1 MSETLQERRQHDKE
15 CGERLIKTELTIKD
29 WVGTQIC
36 LCKKEI
42 MGEVKTTKG
51 RVALIIILLATTCG
65 LSGFSV
71 IRSFA
76 DNPHTQSSTDIEDA
90 KQQQRI
96 IQLEAKDTHFEKEHE
111 KFDSKLEV
119 MNQNIIKLLVKEGIT
134 PVRTSE

>member
-1 MSETLQERRQHDKE
+1 MVETLQERRQHDKE
-15 CGERLIKTELTIKD
+15 CGERLIRTELTIKG
-29 WVGTQIC
+29 WVSDQIC

-71 IRSFA
+71 LRSFA
-76 DNPHTQSSTDIEDA
+76 DAPHTHSSTDIEDA

-96 IQLEAKDTHFEKEHE
+96 EHLEEQDIHFEKEHE
-111 KFDSKLEV
+111 KIDTKLEA
-119 MNQNIIKLLVKEGIT
+119 MNQNIIKLLIKEGLT
-134 PVRTSE
+134 PVAPK

>member
-15 CGERLIKTELTIKD
+15 CGERLVRTELSLKD

-51 RVALIIILLATTCG
+51 RVALIIILLVTTCG

-71 IRSFA
+71 LRSFA
-76 DNPHTQSSTDIEDA
+76 DAPHNHSSAEIEDA
-90 KQQQRI
+90 RQQQRI
-96 IQLEAKDTHFEKEHE
+96 EHLEEQDIHFEKEHE
-111 KFDSKLEV
+111 KIDTKLEA
-119 MNQNIIKLLVKEGIT
+119 MNQNIIKLLIKEGLT
-134 PVRTSE
+134 PVEPR